1 MVDGLA
7 VKDDN
12 YTALVSVKSFVFTN
26 SIPNIPRNGNI
37 LKFLSVWYNA
47 AAAAYQSNIIQV
59 NIPVGNVTST
69 SLLNYLNGFNN
80 GTGNGL
86 ICNNFSGG
94 FYYGMG
100 SPASGSI
107 NGGTFTYRAAFYR
120 SQNDPT
126 RVNMYPPYLGG
137 LNATISPNHQYTG
150 FDRKTHV

>member
-1 MVDGLA
+1 MSSFGSVPLVNTENRTALLVLASSQAKNADSTLSQCSFAMVDGLA

-47 AAAAYQSNIIQV
+47 AAAAYQSNIMQV

-86 ICNNFSGG
+86 I
-94 FYYGMG
+94 
-100 SPASGSI
+100 
-107 NGGTFTYRAAFYR
+107 
-120 SQNDPT
+120 
-126 RVNMYPPYLGG
+126 
-137 LNATISPNHQYTG
+137 
-150 FDRKTHV
+150 